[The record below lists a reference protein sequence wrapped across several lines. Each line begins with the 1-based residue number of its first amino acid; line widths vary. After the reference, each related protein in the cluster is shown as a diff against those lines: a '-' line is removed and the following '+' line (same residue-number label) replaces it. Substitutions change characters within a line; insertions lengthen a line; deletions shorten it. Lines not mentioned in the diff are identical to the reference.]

1 MPLALHYMIYTTGHQ
16 LFASQYLQTA
26 LSLPI
31 MFSQAKLDY
40 AARNPSKSDGR
51 FHNDEMAAQ
60 IEENK

>member
-1 MPLALHYMIYTTGHQ
+1 MVYTTGHQ

-40 AARNPSKSDGR
+40 AARNPSKRDGR